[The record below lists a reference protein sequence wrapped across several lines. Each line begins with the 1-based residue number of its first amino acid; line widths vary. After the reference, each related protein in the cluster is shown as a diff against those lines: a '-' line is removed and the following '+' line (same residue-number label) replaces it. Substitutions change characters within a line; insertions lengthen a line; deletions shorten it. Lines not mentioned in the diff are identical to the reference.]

1 MTELDLLDAIGSIDK
16 KYIEA
21 ANENT
26 GSTKSNPKKKMITK
40 WLPLVACLGIVA
52 ALGIGLAV
60 HFAGDKE
67 GINEKIGQMASATDK
82 VSDSKE
88 TESGD
93 GKLGYYSE
101 KYNRD
106 APDAYI
112 EAGTDARVTSAPDM
126 RIIEGLKVPAL
137 SVPEPKEW
145 AMCDMIGTL
154 VYKGGIYT
162 QTDNMYMDMEAE
174 QKEALLGEYLGHATS
189 SLDEWSSFEEY
200 SKEFASTYE
209 GDVYSVKGYDPQFR
223 VCVRCEAEYDGE
235 KHLSLFFLERLNDIT
250 INTGYDVFEV
260 RLKVREKY
268 VSCKWESHDDWD
280 NARNIYH
287 DLELDDETWGR
298 FMDMV
303 DTCKFVYTWDPDT
316 NSSSIYRTDNQ
327 IHLYIQLD
335 DGLKVHMRLIEGG
348 YVGYQ
353 GLGWYFVKIP
363 EDIFNKV
370 YEACS

>member
-16 KYIEA
+16 KYIED

-26 GSTKSNPKKKMITK
+26 GSTKNNVKKKMIIK
-40 WLPLVACLGIVA
+40 WLSLVACLGVVA
-52 ALGIGLAV
+52 ALGIGLAM

-67 GINEKIGQMASATDK
+67 GVNGKIGQMASATNK

-93 GKLGYYSE
+93 DKLGYYSE
-101 KYNRD
+101 KNNRD
-106 APDAYI
+106 DSEAYI
-112 EAGTDARVTSAPDM
+112 EDGTDARVTSAPDM

-154 VYKGGIYT
+154 VYNGGIYT
-162 QTDNMYMDMEAE
+162 QTDNMYMDQEAE

-200 SKEFASTYE
+200 DKEFASTYE
-209 GDVYSVKGYDPQFR
+209 GDVYSVKGYDPEFR
-223 VCVRCEAEYDGE
+223 VCVRCEEEYDGE
-235 KHLSLFFLERLNDIT
+235 KHLSIFFLEKLNDIT
-250 INTGYDVFEV
+250 LSSGYGLFEKL
-260 RLKVREKY
+260 LKVREKY
-268 VSCKWESHDDWD
+268 VGCKWESHDDWD
-280 NARNIYH
+280 YARNIYH
-287 DLELDDETWGR
+287 DMELDDESWGR

-303 DTCKFVYTWDPDT
+303 DTCKFVYTWNPDT

-327 IHLYIQLD
+327 IHLYIQLN
-335 DGLKVHMRLIEGG
+335 DGLEVHMRLIEGG

-353 GLGWYFVKIP
+353 GLNWYFVKIP

-370 YEACS
+370 FEACS